1 MNYHEFPT
9 ERPNEE
15 RVANSIAHVVD
26 QHYRPS
32 EQDNQDKNT
41 LRLCLVM
48 PDGQRRSHILTIPRS
63 YATYVLA
70 LLYRRFALAL
80 LLHHDQTFKIKP
92 YKVWAVLAQNF
103 IHVDNLWEKCIAA
116 SDNSKRIDAKTLST
130 ILDRYI
136 VTEAV
141 VKRHEPVYV
150 SEYRRRRTAQ
160 MPNVSQATLKDIN
173 WATYMDTLK
182 KHQEWSGHNYRY
194 IIPAKRPS
202 RNIVEKILQEARIWY
217 DDTNRP
223 TICEYW
229 SVRCM
234 MSLIMIMAQWIHT
247 LAHGVR

>member
-160 MPNVSQATLKDIN
+160 MPNVSQATLKDISESMQFYRCIELTSN
-173 WATYMDTLK
+173 RRIKIGLHTWTRLRSTRSGLVTTTDTLFPRK
-182 KHQEWSGHNYRY
+182 GRVETSWRRFSKRQGSGTTT
-194 IIPAKRPS
+194 PTDQPS
-202 RNIVEKILQEARIWY
+202 VSTGRFVA
-217 DDTNRP
+217 
-223 TICEYW
+223 
-229 SVRCM
+229 
-234 MSLIMIMAQWIHT
+234 
-247 LAHGVR
+247 